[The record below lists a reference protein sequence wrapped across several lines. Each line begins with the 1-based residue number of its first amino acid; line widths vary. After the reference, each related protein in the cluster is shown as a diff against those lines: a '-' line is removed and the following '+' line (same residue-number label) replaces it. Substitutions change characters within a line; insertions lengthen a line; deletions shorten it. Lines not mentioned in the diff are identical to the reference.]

1 MGKRRKTGKKTLIFR
16 PYITRGIGMGAK
28 VKIADNSGAKEGKLI
43 GVMHLSTRLNRYP
56 AATVGDVV
64 TLSIRK
70 GTPEMRRQKLTAIIV
85 RQRQFIRRQDGSR
98 IQFEDNAAVIVTP
111 EGEPKGSEIRGPVAK
126 EATDLHPRLAGV
138 ASIII

>member
-16 PYITRGIGMGAK
+16 PYITHGIGMGAK

-43 GVMHLSTRLNRYP
+43 GVMHTSTRLNRYP
-56 AATVGDVV
+56 SATVGDVV

-85 RQRQFIRRQDGSR
+85 RQKQFIHRPDGSR

-111 EGEPKGSEIRGPVAK
+111 EGEPKGSEIRGPIAK

>member
-16 PYITRGIGMGAK
+16 PYITRGIGIGAK

-43 GVMHLSTRLNRYP
+43 GVMHLSTRLNRFP
-56 AATVGDVV
+56 AATVGDIV

-70 GTPEMRRQKLTAIIV
+70 GTPEMRRQKLRGIIV
-85 RQRQFIRRQDGSR
+85 RQKQFIHRPDGTR

-111 EGEPKGSEIRGPVAK
+111 DGEPKGSEIRGPIAK

>member
-56 AATVGDVV
+56 SATVGDVV

-70 GTPEMRRQKLTAIIV
+70 GTPEMRRQKLTGIIV
-85 RQRQFIRRQDGSR
+85 RQKQFIRRPDGSR

-111 EGEPKGSEIRGPVAK
+111 EGEPKGSEIRGPIAR

>member
-70 GTPEMRRQKLTAIIV
+70 GTPEMRRQKLPAIIV
-85 RQRQFIRRQDGSR
+85 RQKQFIHRPDGSR

-111 EGEPKGSEIRGPVAK
+111 DGEPKGSEIRGPIAK